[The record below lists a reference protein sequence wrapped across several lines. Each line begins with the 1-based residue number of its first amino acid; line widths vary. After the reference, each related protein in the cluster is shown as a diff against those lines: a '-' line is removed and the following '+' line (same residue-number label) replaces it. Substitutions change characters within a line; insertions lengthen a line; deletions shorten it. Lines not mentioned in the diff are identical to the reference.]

1 VKRWQP
7 QPALACIAL
16 ALAVMLAACQPS
28 VGAPRLTPA
37 VRPSDAP
44 ALATPTPRYPP
55 FNSTPTPPLRVEA
68 PAWAQDAVAYELC
81 VASFYD
87 SNGDGLGDLPGLT
100 QKLDYLNDG
109 NPATTDD
116 LGVDVLCLLPIF
128 TAASPAGFDTLDH
141 FTIRPAYGTRQDLT
155 RLAEECHRR
164 GMHLVL
170 DYVMS
175 YVSDQQPF
183 FQHAFKN
190 LNSVYGDW
198 FVWHDAPHTRYKAF
212 DDNPAL
218 PVLNGEAQGVQEY
231 ALRLARYWMDPD
243 ADGDYTDGVDGYRC
257 VDAQGLPHAFWGRLR
272 AQSKALRPDFWLLGD
287 VRGDA
292 QTIAGYLQEQ
302 FDAALD
308 GPLYAALAERG
319 GPPGQGLL
327 GSGGAPGRIDA
338 ALRQSATFYPWGAG
352 SVSFLNRHATPR
364 VMSAVQG
371 DAQRARLAAML
382 LLTLPGTPLL
392 YYGEELGMAGG
403 PRAGQPNAE
412 DYALEP
418 LDWYAAETGPGMTT
432 WFRPADR
439 DNRPHDG
446 VSVEEQTGSPG
457 SLLSL
462 YRRLIRLRQAHA
474 ALRRGGYERVSAGS
488 CAPQVLAYLRQDA
501 NSHLLVVLNL
511 SREPAPAAFDLG
523 ASSLPAGPWTVT
535 DLLANQVLSPS
546 SASTYTLNLPPQ
558 SDFILLL
565 KRP

>member
-1 VKRWQP
+1 MTRWQR

-16 ALAVMLAACQPS
+16 ALAVTLVTCQPS
-28 VGAPRLTPA
+28 AGAPQLTPA

-68 PAWAQDAVAYELC
+68 PAWARDAVAYELC

-87 SNGDGLGDLPGLT
+87 SNGDGVGDLPGLI
-100 QKLDYLNDG
+100 QRLDYLNDG

-128 TAASPAGFDTLDH
+128 TASSQAGFDTLDH

-175 YVSDQQPF
+175 YVSEQQPF

-190 LNSVYGDW
+190 LYSVYGDW
-198 FVWHDAPHTRYKAF
+198 FVWRDAPHTRHKGF

-218 PVLNGEAQGVQEY
+218 PALNGEAQGVQEY

-292 QTIAGYLQEQ
+292 TQIAGYLQGQ

-308 GPLYAALAERG
+308 GPLYAAWAG
-319 GPPGQGLL
+319 DGDGVD
-327 GSGGAPGRIDA
+327 APGRIDA
-338 ALRQSATFYPWGAG
+338 ALRQSATLYPWGAG
-352 SVSFLNRHATPR
+352 SVGFLNRHDTPR
-364 VMSAVQG
+364 VISAVQG
-371 DAQRARLAAML
+371 ARLAATL

-412 DYALEP
+412 NYALEP
-418 LDWYAAETGPGMTT
+418 LDWYAGETGAGMTT

-439 DNRPHDG
+439 NNRPHDG
-446 VSVEEQTGSPG
+446 VSVEEQTADAG
-457 SLLSL
+457 SLLSH
-462 YRRLIRLRQAHA
+462 YRRLIRLRQTYA

-488 CAPQVLAYLRQDA
+488 GAPQVLAYLRQDA
-501 NSHLLVVLNL
+501 DSHLLVVLNL
-511 SREPAPAAFDLG
+511 SREPAPAMLDLG

-535 DLLANQVLSPS
+535 DLLANQPLPPS

-558 SDFILLL
+558 SGFVLLL